1 VNPLLTIVRK
11 ELLEMRRT
19 RRFLLRFFL
28 APSFILLYSFTA
40 LGNLPHR
47 AHGDGTPLI
56 SSRASPSEDIAAAEW
71 FGRSRVFLLLM
82 LPMLFSAALVMQTM
96 VVEKTAKTLEPLLV
110 TPIKTHDL
118 VLGKILAALVFP
130 LLAGYLY
137 LGIYVG
143 VAWLI
148 DKHSDLLRF
157 MFSPRPLIEAFLV
170 MPVSAFANASLAMIV
185 AVRSRDPKTGS
196 LLSSLLTLPGIVLY
210 GTQIALLEVLNQ
222 YILLFCVGAVLILAG
237 AGVFFAT
244 EAFQREKVFERWDS

>member
-19 RRFLLRFFL
+19 RRFLLRFFI
-28 APSFILLYSFTA
+28 APSFVLLYSFTA

-47 AHGDGTPLI
+47 SHGEVGALTA
-56 SSRASPSEDIAAAEW
+56 SRLSSEDIEAAEW
-71 FGRSRVFLLLM
+71 FGRSKIFLLLM

-110 TPIKTHDL
+110 TPVKTYDL

-137 LGIYVG
+137 LAIYAG
-143 VAWLI
+143 VVCLM
-148 DKHSDLLRF
+148 DRHSEMLRF

-196 LLSSLLTLPGIVLY
+196 LLSTLLTLPGIVLY
-210 GTQIALLEVLNQ
+210 GTQIALLDFLNQ
-222 YILLFCVGAVLILAG
+222 YILLVCVGAVLLLAG
-237 AGVFFAT
+237 AGIFFAT

>member
-1 VNPLLTIVRK
+1 MNPLLTIVRK

-19 RRFLLRFFL
+19 RRFLLRFFI
-28 APSFILLYSFTA
+28 APSFVLLYSFTA

-47 AHGDGTPLI
+47 SHGEVGALTA
-56 SSRASPSEDIAAAEW
+56 SRLSSEDIEAAEW
-71 FGRSRVFLLLM
+71 FGRSKIFLLLM

-110 TPIKTHDL
+110 TPVKTYDL

-137 LGIYVG
+137 LAIYAG
-143 VAWLI
+143 VVCLM
-148 DKHSDLLRF
+148 DRHSEMLRF

-210 GTQIALLEVLNQ
+210 GTQIALLDFLNQ
-222 YILLFCVGAVLILAG
+222 YILLVCVGAVLLLAG
-237 AGVFFAT
+237 AGIFFAT

>member
-1 VNPLLTIVRK
+1 MNPLLTIVRK

-19 RRFLLRFFL
+19 RRFLLRFFI
-28 APSFILLYSFTA
+28 APSFVLLYSFTA

-47 AHGDGTPLI
+47 SHGEVGALTA
-56 SSRASPSEDIAAAEW
+56 SRLSSEDIEAAEW
-71 FGRSRVFLLLM
+71 FGRSKIFLLLM

-110 TPIKTHDL
+110 TPVKTYHL

-137 LGIYVG
+137 LAIYAG
-143 VAWLI
+143 VVCLM
-148 DKHSDLLRF
+148 DRHSEMLRF

-210 GTQIALLEVLNQ
+210 GTQIALLDFLNQ
-222 YILLFCVGAVLILAG
+222 YILLVCVGAVLLLAG
-237 AGVFFAT
+237 AGIFFAT

>member
-19 RRFLLRFFL
+19 RRFLLRFFI
-28 APSFILLYSFTA
+28 APSFVLLYSSSA
-40 LGNLPHR
+40 LGNPPHR
-47 AHGDGTPLI
+47 SHGEVGALTA
-56 SSRASPSEDIAAAEW
+56 SRLSSEDIEAAEW
-71 FGRSRVFLLLM
+71 FSRSKIFLLLM

-110 TPIKTHDL
+110 TPVKTYDL

-137 LGIYVG
+137 LAIYVG
-143 VAWLI
+143 VVGLI
-148 DKHSDLLRF
+148 DRHSEMLRF

-210 GTQIALLEVLNQ
+210 GTQIALLDFLNQ
-222 YILLFCVGAVLILAG
+222 YILLVCVGAVLLLAG

>member
-19 RRFLLRFFL
+19 RRFLLRFFI
-28 APSFILLYSFTA
+28 APSFVLLYSFTA

-47 AHGDGTPLI
+47 SHGEVGALTA
-56 SSRASPSEDIAAAEW
+56 SRLSSEDIEAAEW
-71 FGRSRVFLLLM
+71 FGRSKIFLLLM

-110 TPIKTHDL
+110 TPVKTYDL

-137 LGIYVG
+137 LAIYAG
-143 VAWLI
+143 VVCLM
-148 DKHSDLLRF
+148 DRHSEMLRF

-210 GTQIALLEVLNQ
+210 GTQIALLDFLNQ
-222 YILLFCVGAVLILAG
+222 YILLVCVGAVLLLAG
-237 AGVFFAT
+237 AGIFFAT

>member
-19 RRFLLRFFL
+19 RRFLLRFFI
-28 APSFILLYSFTA
+28 APSFVLLYSFTA

-47 AHGDGTPLI
+47 SHGEVGPLTA
-56 SSRASPSEDIAAAEW
+56 SRLSSEDIEAAEW
-71 FGRSRVFLLLM
+71 FGRSKIFLLLM

-110 TPIKTHDL
+110 TPVKTYDL

-137 LGIYVG
+137 LAIYAG
-143 VAWLI
+143 VVCLM
-148 DKHSDLLRF
+148 DRHSEMLRF

-210 GTQIALLEVLNQ
+210 GTQIALLDFLNQ
-222 YILLFCVGAVLILAG
+222 YILLVCVGAVLLLAG
-237 AGVFFAT
+237 AGIFFAT

>member
-1 VNPLLTIVRK
+1 MNPLLTIVRK

-19 RRFLLRFFL
+19 RRFLFRFFV

-40 LGNLPHR
+40 LGNIPHR
-47 AHGDGTPLI
+47 SHDNIVAFT
-56 SSRASPSEDIAAAEW
+56 ASPASSEDIQAAEW
-71 FGRSRVFLLLM
+71 LSRSRAFLLLM

-110 TPIKTHDL
+110 TPVKTYDL

-130 LLAGYLY
+130 LIAGYLY
-137 LGIYVG
+137 LGIYMS
-143 VAWLI
+143 VACLI
-148 DKHSDLLRF
+148 DKHSDMLRF
-157 MFSPRPLIEAFLV
+157 MFSPRLLIEAFLV

-185 AVRSRDPKTGS
+185 AVRSRDPKTGG
-196 LLSSLLTLPGIVLY
+196 LLSSLLTLPGIVLF
-210 GTQIALLEVLNQ
+210 GTQIALLEYLNQ
-222 YILLFCVGAVLILAG
+222 YILLVSVGAILVLAG

>member
-1 VNPLLTIVRK
+1 MNPLLTIVRK

-19 RRFLLRFFL
+19 RRFLLRFFI
-28 APSFILLYSFTA
+28 APSFVLLYSFTA
-40 LGNLPHR
+40 LGNLPHHS
-47 AHGDGTPLI
+47 HGEVGALTASPL
-56 SSRASPSEDIAAAEW
+56 SSRDIEAAEW
-71 FGRSRVFLLLM
+71 FSRSKIFLLLM

-110 TPIKTHDL
+110 TPVKTYDL

-137 LGIYVG
+137 LAIYIG
-143 VAWLI
+143 VVCLI
-148 DKHSDLLRF
+148 DRHSEMLRF

-210 GTQIALLEVLNQ
+210 GTQIALLDFLNQ
-222 YILLFCVGAVLILAG
+222 YILLVCVGAVLLLAG

>member
-1 VNPLLTIVRK
+1 MNPLLTIVRK

-19 RRFLLRFFL
+19 RRFLLRFFI
-28 APSFILLYSFTA
+28 APSFVLLYSFTA

-47 AHGDGTPLI
+47 SHGEVGALTA
-56 SSRASPSEDIAAAEW
+56 SRLSSEDIEAAEW
-71 FGRSRVFLLLM
+71 FGRSKIFLLLM

-110 TPIKTHDL
+110 TPVKTYDL

-137 LGIYVG
+137 LAIYAG
-143 VAWLI
+143 VVCLM
-148 DKHSDLLRF
+148 DRHSEMLRF

-210 GTQIALLEVLNQ
+210 GTQIALLDFLNQ
-222 YILLFCVGAVLILAG
+222 YILLVCVGAVLLLAG

>member
-1 VNPLLTIVRK
+1 VVNPLLTIVRK

-19 RRFLLRFFL
+19 RRFLLRFFI
-28 APSFILLYSFTA
+28 APSFVLLYSFTA

-47 AHGDGTPLI
+47 SHGEVGALTA
-56 SSRASPSEDIAAAEW
+56 SRLSSEDIEAAEW
-71 FGRSRVFLLLM
+71 FGRSKVFLLLM
-82 LPMLFSAALVMQTM
+82 LPMLFSAALVTQTM

-110 TPIKTHDL
+110 TPVKTYDL

-143 VAWLI
+143 VVCLM
-148 DKHSDLLRF
+148 DRHSEMLRF

-210 GTQIALLEVLNQ
+210 GTQIALLDFLNQ
-222 YILLFCVGAVLILAG
+222 YILLVCVGAVLLLAG
-237 AGVFFAT
+237 AGIFFAT

>member
-19 RRFLLRFFL
+19 RRFLLRFFV
-28 APSFILLYSFTA
+28 APSFVLLYSFTA

-47 AHGDGTPLI
+47 SHGEVGALTASRL
-56 SSRASPSEDIAAAEW
+56 SSGDIEAAEW
-71 FGRSRVFLLLM
+71 FSRSKIFLLLM

-110 TPIKTHDL
+110 TPVKTYDL

-137 LGIYVG
+137 LTIYVG
-143 VAWLI
+143 VVCLM
-148 DKHSDLLRF
+148 DRHSEMLRF

-210 GTQIALLEVLNQ
+210 GTQIALLEFLNQ
-222 YILLFCVGAVLILAG
+222 YILLVCVGAVLLLAG

>member
-1 VNPLLTIVRK
+1 MNPLLTIVRK

-28 APSFILLYSFTA
+28 APSFILLYSFAA

-47 AHGDGTPLI
+47 SHADVGHFVA
-56 SSRASPSEDIAAAEW
+56 SRAASEDIAAAQW
-71 FGRSRVFLLLM
+71 FGQSRVFLLLM

-110 TPIKTHDL
+110 TPVKTHDL
-118 VLGKILAALVFP
+118 VLGKILAALVYP

-137 LGIYVG
+137 LTIYVG
-143 VAWLI
+143 VACLL

-170 MPVSAFANASLAMIV
+170 MPISAFANASLAMIL
-185 AVRSRDPKTGS
+185 AVRSRDPKSGS

-210 GTQIALLEVLNQ
+210 GTQIALLEFLNQ
-222 YILLFCVGAVLILAG
+222 YILLVGVGAVLVLAG

>member
-19 RRFLLRFFL
+19 RRFLLRFFI
-28 APSFILLYSFTA
+28 APSFVLLYSFTA

-47 AHGDGTPLI
+47 SHGEVGALTA
-56 SSRASPSEDIAAAEW
+56 SRLSSEDIEAAEW
-71 FGRSRVFLLLM
+71 FGRSKIFLLLM

-110 TPIKTHDL
+110 TPVKTYDL

-137 LGIYVG
+137 LAIYVG
-143 VAWLI
+143 VVCLM
-148 DKHSDLLRF
+148 DRHSEMLRF

-210 GTQIALLEVLNQ
+210 GTQIALLDFLNQ
-222 YILLFCVGAVLILAG
+222 YILLVCVGAVLLLAG

-244 EAFQREKVFERWDS
+244 ESFQRERVFERWDS

>member
-19 RRFLLRFFL
+19 RRFLLRFFI
-28 APSFILLYSFTA
+28 APSFVLLYSFTA

-47 AHGDGTPLI
+47 SHGEVGALTA
-56 SSRASPSEDIAAAEW
+56 SRLSSEDIEAAEW
-71 FGRSRVFLLLM
+71 FGRSKIFLLLM

-110 TPIKTHDL
+110 TPVKTYDL

-137 LGIYVG
+137 LAIYVG
-143 VAWLI
+143 VVCLM
-148 DKHSDLLRF
+148 DRHSEMLRF

-210 GTQIALLEVLNQ
+210 GTQIALLDFLNQ
-222 YILLFCVGAVLILAG
+222 YILLVCVGAVLLLAG
-237 AGVFFAT
+237 AGIFFAT

>member
-19 RRFLLRFFL
+19 RRFLLRFFI
-28 APSFILLYSFTA
+28 APSFVLLYSFTA

-47 AHGDGTPLI
+47 SHGQVGALTA
-56 SSRASPSEDIAAAEW
+56 SRLSSEDIEAAEW
-71 FGRSRVFLLLM
+71 FGRSKIFLLLM

-110 TPIKTHDL
+110 TPVKTYDL

-137 LGIYVG
+137 LAIYVG
-143 VAWLI
+143 VVYLM
-148 DKHSDLLRF
+148 DRHSEMLRF

-210 GTQIALLEVLNQ
+210 GTQIALLDFLNQ
-222 YILLFCVGAVLILAG
+222 YILLVCIGAVLLLAG

>member
-1 VNPLLTIVRK
+1 MNPLLTIVRK

-19 RRFLLRFFL
+19 RRFLLRFFV

-47 AHGDGTPLI
+47 SHSDIIALGQ
-56 SSRASPSEDIAAAEW
+56 SRVTSPDAQAAEW
-71 FGRSRVFLLLM
+71 LSKSKIFLLLM

-96 VVEKTAKTLEPLLV
+96 VVEKTAKTLEPLLA
-110 TPIKTHDL
+110 TPVKTHDL
-118 VLGKILAALVFP
+118 VLGKVLAALFFP

-137 LGIYVG
+137 LAIYVG
-143 VAWLI
+143 VTSII
-148 DKHSDLLRF
+148 DKHSDILRF
-157 MFSPRPLIEAFLV
+157 MFSPRPLIEALLV

-185 AVRSRDPKTGS
+185 AVRSRDPKTGG
-196 LLSSLLTLPGIVLY
+196 LLSSLLTLPGIILY
-210 GTQIALLEVLNQ
+210 GTQIALLEFLNP
-222 YILLFCVGAVLILAG
+222 YILLVCVGAVLVMAG

>member
-1 VNPLLTIVRK
+1 MNPLLTIVRK

-19 RRFLLRFFL
+19 RRFLLRFFI

-40 LGNLPHR
+40 LGNPSHR
-47 AHGDGTPLI
+47 SHGDVAALVGP
-56 SSRASPSEDIAAAEW
+56 RASSEEIAAAEW
-71 FGRSRVFLLLM
+71 FSRSKVFLLLM

-137 LGIYVG
+137 LAIYVG
-143 VAWLI
+143 VACFI
-148 DKHSDLLRF
+148 DKNSDMLRF
-157 MFSPRPLIEAFLV
+157 LFSPRPFIEAFLV

-185 AVRSRDPKTGS
+185 AVRSRDPKTGG

-210 GTQIALLEVLNQ
+210 GTQIALLEFLNQ
-222 YILLFCVGAVLILAG
+222 YILLVCVGAVLVLAG

>member
-1 VNPLLTIVRK
+1 MNPLLTIVRK

-19 RRFLLRFFL
+19 RRFLLRFFI
-28 APSFILLYSFTA
+28 APSFVLLYSFTA

-47 AHGDGTPLI
+47 SHGEAGALTA
-56 SSRASPSEDIAAAEW
+56 SRPSSEDIEAAEW
-71 FGRSRVFLLLM
+71 FGRSKIFLLLM

-110 TPIKTHDL
+110 TPVKTYDL

-137 LGIYVG
+137 LAIYVG
-143 VAWLI
+143 VVCLM
-148 DKHSDLLRF
+148 DRHSEMLRF

-210 GTQIALLEVLNQ
+210 GTQIALLDFLNQ
-222 YILLFCVGAVLILAG
+222 YILLVCVGAVLLLAG

>member
-19 RRFLLRFFL
+19 RRFLLRFFI
-28 APSFILLYSFTA
+28 APSFVLLYSFTA

-47 AHGDGTPLI
+47 SHGEVGALTA
-56 SSRASPSEDIAAAEW
+56 SRLSSEDIEAAEW
-71 FGRSRVFLLLM
+71 FGRSKVFLLLM
-82 LPMLFSAALVMQTM
+82 LPMLFSAALVTQTM

-110 TPIKTHDL
+110 TPVKTYDL

-137 LGIYVG
+137 LAIYVG
-143 VAWLI
+143 VVCLM
-148 DKHSDLLRF
+148 DRHSEMLRF

-210 GTQIALLEVLNQ
+210 GTQIALLDFLNQ
-222 YILLFCVGAVLILAG
+222 YILLVCVGAVLLLAG
-237 AGVFFAT
+237 AGIFFAT

>member
-1 VNPLLTIVRK
+1 MNPLLTIVRK

-19 RRFLLRFFL
+19 RRFLLRFFI
-28 APSFILLYSFTA
+28 APSFVLLYSFTA

-47 AHGDGTPLI
+47 SHGEVGALTA
-56 SSRASPSEDIAAAEW
+56 SRLSSEDIEAAEW
-71 FGRSRVFLLLM
+71 FGRSKVFLLLM
-82 LPMLFSAALVMQTM
+82 LPMLFSAALVTQTM

-110 TPIKTHDL
+110 TPVKTYDL

-137 LGIYVG
+137 LAIYAG
-143 VAWLI
+143 VVCLM
-148 DKHSDLLRF
+148 DRHSEMLRF

-210 GTQIALLEVLNQ
+210 GTQIALLDFLNQ
-222 YILLFCVGAVLILAG
+222 YILLVCVGAVLLLAG
-237 AGVFFAT
+237 AGIFFAT

>member
-1 VNPLLTIVRK
+1 VVNPLLTIVRK

-19 RRFLLRFFL
+19 RRFLLRFFI
-28 APSFILLYSFTA
+28 APSFVLLYSFTA

-47 AHGDGTPLI
+47 SHGEVGALTA
-56 SSRASPSEDIAAAEW
+56 SRLSSEDIEAAEW
-71 FGRSRVFLLLM
+71 FGRSKVFLLLM
-82 LPMLFSAALVMQTM
+82 LPMLFSAALVTQTM

-110 TPIKTHDL
+110 TPVKTYDL

-137 LGIYVG
+137 LAIYVG
-143 VAWLI
+143 VVCLM
-148 DKHSDLLRF
+148 DRHSEMLRF

-210 GTQIALLEVLNQ
+210 GTQIALLDFLNQ
-222 YILLFCVGAVLILAG
+222 YILLVCVGAVLLLAG
-237 AGVFFAT
+237 AGIFFAT

>member
-1 VNPLLTIVRK
+1 
-11 ELLEMRRT
+11 
-19 RRFLLRFFL
+19 
-28 APSFILLYSFTA
+28 
-40 LGNLPHR
+40 
-47 AHGDGTPLI
+47 
-56 SSRASPSEDIAAAEW
+56 
-71 FGRSRVFLLLM
+71 M
-82 LPMLFSAALVMQTM
+82 LPMLFSAALVMQSM

-137 LGIYVG
+137 LAIYIG
-143 VAWLI
+143 VASLV
-148 DKHSDLLRF
+148 DKHSDMLRF
-157 MFSPRPLIEAFLV
+157 MFSTRPLIEAFLV
-170 MPVSAFANASLAMIV
+170 MPASAFANASLAMIV

-210 GTQIALLEVLNQ
+210 GTQIALLEFLNQ
-222 YILLFCVGAVLILAG
+222 YILLVCVGAVLVLAG

>member
-1 VNPLLTIVRK
+1 
-11 ELLEMRRT
+11 MRRT
-19 RRFLLRFFL
+19 RRFLLRFFI
-28 APSFILLYSFTA
+28 APSFVLLYSFTA

-47 AHGDGTPLI
+47 SHGEVGALTA
-56 SSRASPSEDIAAAEW
+56 SRLSSEDIEAAEW
-71 FGRSRVFLLLM
+71 FGRSKIFLLLM
-82 LPMLFSAALVMQTM
+82 LPMLFSAALVTQTM

-110 TPIKTHDL
+110 TPVKTYDL

-137 LGIYVG
+137 LAIYAG
-143 VAWLI
+143 VVCLM
-148 DKHSDLLRF
+148 DRHSEMLRF

-210 GTQIALLEVLNQ
+210 GTQIALLDFLNQ
-222 YILLFCVGAVLILAG
+222 YILLVCVGAVLLLAG
-237 AGVFFAT
+237 AGIFFAT